1 MHTCFLN
8 KDRKG
13 VYLDRRGR
21 EEDLRG
27 VGVMENHNQDALF
40 ETNSFSIGK
49 KIREILNNLNM
60 NLKAFETKSKQVQKS
75 VEREKEQ

>member
-1 MHTCFLN
+1 MHTCFLK

-13 VYLDRRGR
+13 VNLVGRGR

-27 VGVMENHNQDALF
+27 VGVMGNHNQDALF
-40 ETNSFSIGK
+40 EKNPFSIRK

-60 NLKAFETKSKQVQKS
+60 KLKTLETKSKQVQKS
-75 VEREKEQ
+75 VGREKEQ